1 MLARTRTFAPIAA
14 AAGLG
19 FVATLSIVNVDGF
32 IAAQNLQRFEETGDL
47 DVATLAQLT
56 PDAIPTIAIWLDS
69 AKMSTPTELN
79 AQLACRAGVLASE
92 LATRSWQSFHVGRQR
107 AWNALADIGEDLSG
121 HQVWRE
127 GMAWFVTAPDGEE
140 FPCLGSSID

>member
-1 MLARTRTFAPIAA
+1 MQRLRTFAPIAA

-32 IAAQNLQRFEETGDL
+32 IAAKNLERFEQTGDL

-56 PDAIPTIAIWLDS
+56 PDSIPTTAMWLGS
-69 AKMSTPTELN
+69 AKLSAPTELN
-79 AQLACRAGVLASE
+79 ALLACRVGVLTAE
-92 LATRSWQSFHVGRQR
+92 LSTQSWQSFHVGRQR
-107 AWNALADIGEDLSG
+107 AWSALADISEDLSG

-127 GMAWFVTAPDGEE
+127 GMAWFVADPGGEE
-140 FPCLGSSID
+140 APCIGVWPD

>member
-1 MLARTRTFAPIAA
+1 
-14 AAGLG
+14 
-19 FVATLSIVNVDGF
+19 VATLGIVNVDGF

-56 PDAIPTIAIWLDS
+56 PDAIPTIAIWLGS

-92 LATRSWQSFHVGRQR
+92 LLTQSWQSFHVGRQR
-107 AWNALADIGEDLSG
+107 AWNALAGIGDNLSG
-121 HQVWRE
+121 HQVWME
-127 GMAWFVTAPDGEE
+127 GTAWYVADPDGEE
-140 FPCLGSSID
+140 VPCIGTRRDRRLLL